1 MSIEAKIT
9 EPKMPGIKGA
19 LRMAHISIP
28 MGGPALQGTD
38 PLLMAEGY
46 ELAAKML
53 RNGWAFFQP
62 VSEPEKVPRH
72 ERYQNLRILEQ
83 LETPR

>member
-19 LRMAHISIP
+19 LRMARISIP

-46 ELAAKML
+46 ELAARML
-53 RNGWAFFQP
+53 RNGWAPGYTQAWGNGRGTKRTYTF
-62 VSEPEKVPRH
+62 VIEL
-72 ERYQNLRILEQ
+72 YQLAN
-83 LETPR
+83 P